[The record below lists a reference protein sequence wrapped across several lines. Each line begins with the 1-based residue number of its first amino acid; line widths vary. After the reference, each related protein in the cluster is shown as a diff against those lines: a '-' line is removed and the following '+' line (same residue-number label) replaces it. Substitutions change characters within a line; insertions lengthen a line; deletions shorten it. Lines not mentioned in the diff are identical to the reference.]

1 MDEIRKTVF
10 FMNQMEKWGYS
21 DEWIGYLLR
30 HYPIDPLLDQ
40 YDLAL

>member
-1 MDEIRKTVF
+1 MDEVRKTVF
-10 FMNQMEKWGYS
+10 FMNQMEKRGHS

-30 HYPIDPLLDQ
+30 HYPIDSLLDQ

>member
-1 MDEIRKTVF
+1 MDVVRKIVF
-10 FMNQMEKWGYS
+10 FMIQMEKRGYS

-30 HYPIDPLLDQ
+30 HYPIDSLLDQ